1 MLINISIMSLSKET
15 TSSKNVKSS
24 LNESVCYHAR
34 VKWFNNRAGYG
45 FATISNQDRKGED
58 VFVHHS
64 GILVKNEQ
72 YRYLV
77 EGEYIEFYLRKSRN
91 SKHPYQASEIQ
102 GIDGGVLMCETHA
115 DVRNRRGDRGDGDG
129 EKSDVGDR
137 GNKKQDGQWR
147 MVTKTSTD

>member
-1 MLINISIMSLSKET
+1 MSLSKET
-15 TSSKNVKSS
+15 TSSKKVKSS
-24 LNESVCYHAR
+24 LNESVSYRAR

-45 FATISNQDRKGED
+45 FATILNQDRKGED

-77 EGEYIEFYLRKSRN
+77 EGEYVEFYLRKSRN

-115 DVRNRRGDRGDGDG
+115 DVRNRRAERGDRAS
-129 EKSDVGDR
+129 EKLDVGDR
-137 GNKKQDGQWR
+137 GNKKQGGQWR
-147 MVTKTSTD
+147 METTPPPIN